1 MRLIENRKTIST
13 QLAELV
19 TVSLC
24 ISVILF
30 SIIHIIGNQVVYRY
44 LDKSDYVNKK
54 NEFYSEKLQKYVN
67 HNNIK
72 VTEAEILDRW
82 VKKQEIL
89 WLEIYDDKKW
99 IYTSNHPFEGKTAN
113 TDYPDGWKSY
123 LMTFADGQFEV
134 GFYGNYTYKFFY
146 YSLTLELLIC
156 FAVFF
161 GIVMCGIRKMI
172 VCVQTLKDEIN
183 ILEGGNLEYKVSVK
197 GNNEIME
204 LANSV
209 ECLRKSILSQFK
221 KEEELKSLNNKII
234 TELSHDI
241 RTPLTTIMIYQA
253 AIEHKKYRNEDQL
266 LQYIKKIGDQLEH
279 MNYLIDAVFEYSVDR
294 MQDDDEVIFKGSFKN
309 TFYEVILGF
318 KQILAESNF
327 NVLDEIK
334 WYTGN
339 VCVYSED
346 INRIINNILSNILK
360 YADKKSPVRIR
371 SLHEGECKGFVFEN
385 EILHMDDDKKAKI
398 SNHIGIANIKA
409 MMEKNGGHCSIC
421 RKNNKFSIAVL
432 FRTEKKI

>member
-1 MRLIENRKTIST
+1 M
-13 QLAELV
+13 
-19 TVSLC
+19 
-24 ISVILF
+24 
-30 SIIHIIGNQVVYRY
+30 
-44 LDKSDYVNKK
+44 
-54 NEFYSEKLQKYVN
+54 
-67 HNNIK
+67 
-72 VTEAEILDRW
+72 
-82 VKKQEIL
+82 
-89 WLEIYDDKKW
+89 
-99 IYTSNHPFEGKTAN
+99 
-113 TDYPDGWKSY
+113 
-123 LMTFADGQFEV
+123 
-134 GFYGNYTYKFFY
+134 
-146 YSLTLELLIC
+146 
-156 FAVFF
+156 
-161 GIVMCGIRKMI
+161 
-172 VCVQTLKDEIN
+172 
-183 ILEGGNLEYKVSVK
+183 
-197 GNNEIME
+197 
-204 LANSV
+204 
-209 ECLRKSILSQFK
+209 RKSILSQFK